1 MDDTLSEV
9 WPVLVDVL
17 QEAKGINPVVLNMD
31 GVCSWADCM
40 VIVTASS
47 RAHMHGLCQKVNEY
61 LKDKTGFS
69 SGISGRAK
77 NEDQWLLMDWGAM
90 VIHIMNSEARAY
102 YELEKVWFQAE
113 VLFPFNGMDR

>member
-61 LKDKTGFS
+61 LEDKTGFS
-69 SGISGRAK
+69 SQLSEIS
-77 NEDQWLLMDWGAM
+77 
-90 VIHIMNSEARAY
+90 
-102 YELEKVWFQAE
+102 
-113 VLFPFNGMDR
+113 